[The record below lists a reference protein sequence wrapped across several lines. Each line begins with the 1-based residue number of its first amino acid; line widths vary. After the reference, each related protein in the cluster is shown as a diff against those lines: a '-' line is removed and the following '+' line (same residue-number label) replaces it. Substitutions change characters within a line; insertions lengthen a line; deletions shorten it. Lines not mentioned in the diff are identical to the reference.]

1 MELDVPEQ
9 RALHGVWRRRRSSTP
24 SGTFELCAKSSTLGT
39 SFISLSCIE
48 EFDNA
53 NNQSLPTA
61 LAPYPSQIGR
71 MLVAPRGRMGLPAPA
86 AGGGVASAGGD
97 MVRCTLT
104 SYSDSDSDR
113 PSSTD
118 SPPAPRTSVTS
129 SSAGALTASLSS
141 PSVQYPPALAWAQA
155 ASLRLSL
162 ENVLY
167 WFAIYDNWVRDD
179 DNIALMVAAYL

>member
-1 MELDVPEQ
+1 
-9 RALHGVWRRRRSSTP
+9 
-24 SGTFELCAKSSTLGT
+24 
-39 SFISLSCIE
+39 
-48 EFDNA
+48 
-53 NNQSLPTA
+53 
-61 LAPYPSQIGR
+61 
-71 MLVAPRGRMGLPAPA
+71 MGLPAPA
-86 AGGGVASAGGD
+86 AGGGVASAGG
-97 MVRCTLT
+97 
-104 SYSDSDSDR
+104 DR

-129 SSAGALTASLSS
+129 SSTGALTASLSS